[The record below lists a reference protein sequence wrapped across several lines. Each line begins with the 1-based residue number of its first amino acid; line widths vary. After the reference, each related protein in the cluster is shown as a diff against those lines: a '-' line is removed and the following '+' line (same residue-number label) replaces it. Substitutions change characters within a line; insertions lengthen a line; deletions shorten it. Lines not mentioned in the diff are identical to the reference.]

1 MYDNRSTFFIVGAP
15 RCGTTSLSKILARHP
30 EVCFSKP
37 KETWFFVRPVK
48 SLSRDYL
55 ERAFVQQFF
64 PHLAGHH
71 RVLGEGSVS
80 LLYSPE
86 GIERVLAF
94 DPDARFIVMVR
105 NPIDQVYS
113 YHARALYMTD
123 ETVTDFAQAWDLQAE
138 RAQGRRVPSR
148 CRDPRLL
155 LYGEIGSLGKYVE
168 KLFATVGRDRC
179 HVVVF
184 DDFVRDTGTV
194 YADLCAFLGVVD
206 DGRRDFPKKNDNKE
220 FRQGFLQTVLMNPPA
235 LLIGALAVA
244 GGGYGAAM
252 RRTRP
257 LRKWIKKR
265 NTYRA
270 HRPPLSETMRAQ
282 LRDYFRDDIG
292 KLAGLLGRDLSH
304 WR

>member
-1 MYDNRSTFFIVGAP
+1 MHGNRSTFFIVGAP

-30 EVCFSKP
+30 DICFSKP
-37 KETWFFVRPVK
+37 KETHFFVRPLT
-48 SLSRDYL
+48 SLSREYL
-55 ERAFVQQFF
+55 DRAFVQEFF
-64 PHLAGHH
+64 PHLAEHH
-71 RVLGEGSVS
+71 RALGEGSVS
-80 LLYSPE
+80 LLYSPDALR
-86 GIERVLAF
+86 RVLAF
-94 DPDARFIVMVR
+94 DPEAKFIVMVR

-123 ETVTDFAQAWDLQAE
+123 ESVTDFAEAWSLQGE
-138 RAQGRRVPSR
+138 RAQGRRVPRR

-155 LYGEIGSLGKYVE
+155 LYGEIGSLGKHVE
-168 KLFATVGRDRC
+168 QLFATVGRARC

-184 DDFVRDTGTV
+184 DDFVRDAGAV
-194 YADLCAFLGVVD
+194 YRDLCQFIGVAD
-206 DGRRDFPKKNDNKE
+206 DGRRSFPKKNDNKE
-220 FRQGFLQTVLMNPPA
+220 FRQGFLQSVLMNPPA
-235 LLIGALAVA
+235 LLVGALAMA

-270 HRPPLSETMRAQ
+270 HRPPLDERTRAM
-282 LRDYFRDDIG
+282 LSDYFRNDIG